1 MTEVWFYHL
10 TTQPLATALPAVLEK
25 ALARG
30 WRVVVAVPDEARLK
44 ALDDALWTSAPDA
57 FLPHGTN
64 RDRNA
69 ARQPVLLTDE
79 PDGGRGDERADEQA
93 DGAEDGAAPMTAPAD
108 MRVYVGGAAVDLDPA
123 TAPYRRVVLMFDG
136 RDEAELADARRQWS
150 RLKRQGFPLAYWQ
163 QGAEGR
169 WEKRM

>member
-10 TTQPLATALPAVLEK
+10 TLQPVATALPAVLEK

-30 WRVVVAVPDEARLK
+30 WRVVVVVPDEARLK
-44 ALDDALWTSAPDA
+44 ALDDALWTYAPET
-57 FLPHGTN
+57 FLPHGTIH
-64 RDRNA
+64 DRNA
-69 ARQPVLLTDE
+69 GRQPILLTDE
-79 PDGGRGDERADEQA
+79 PDGGVVDEAVA
-93 DGAEDGAAPMTAPAD
+93 AETTGPVD
-108 MRVYVGGAAVDLDPA
+108 MRLYLGGAAVDLDPA

-150 RLKRQGFPLAYWQ
+150 RLKRRGFALAYWQ
-163 QGAEGR
+163 QGMEGR

>member
-25 ALARG
+25 ALERG

-44 ALDDALWTSAPDA
+44 QLDDALWTTAPDA
-57 FLPHGTN
+57 FLPHGTI

-69 ARQPVLLTDE
+69 ARQPILLTDE
-79 PDGGRGDERADEQA
+79 HD
-93 DGAEDGAAPMTAPAD
+93 DGAVEAANGAA
-108 MRVYVGGAAVDLDPA
+108 MRDHVGGAAIRLDPA
-123 TAPYRRVVLMFDG
+123 SLPYRRVVLMFDG
-136 RDEAELADARRQWS
+136 GDEAELADARRQWS
-150 RLKRQGFPLAYWQ
+150 RLRSQGFAPVYWQ
-163 QGAEGR
+163 QSAEGR